1 MGEKP
6 EPPKP
11 GWTVRVLPGDLRKAS
26 PRKVAPEAPKS
37 QANQRPQ
44 TKLRPLEFRIYRKL
58 EPLGLKGQRIL
69 VACSGGRDSVALVS
83 CLAKVARRLG
93 FEVAVASVHHG
104 PSKAEAVTQ
113 ARASAIASAR
123 TAAGALAFFELRDPG
138 QEGELV
144 SEESLREHRLKLL
157 EAVREQEG
165 FDRIAFA
172 HHADDLFET
181 RLIRLLRGTGAQGL
195 RAMKLATPRK
205 LRPFLS
211 ETRESIAEY
220 ANECGLQWCEDPTNA
235 ESGPLRNWL
244 RHEWLPQLESKRH
257 GSVKCLARSL
267 ESITETLARC
277 DIGSPDE
284 RPEVRRDSVTFS
296 RSAFMQLGITER
308 RELLA
313 ALLRQL
319 GVRGYGATHVEEIR
333 KRIET
338 RKKRVEFHLLN
349 CDWLLNAEQILAT
362 RV

>member
-1 MGEKP
+1 M
-6 EPPKP
+6 
-11 GWTVRVLPGDLRKAS
+11 TVLPGDLRKAS
-26 PRKVAPEAPKS
+26 PSARAGGAPQAPKS
-37 QANQRPQ
+37 QVKSHPQ
-44 TKLRPLEFRIYRKL
+44 TKLRALEFRIYRKL
-58 EPLGLKGQRIL
+58 EDLGLKGQRIL

-83 CLAKVARRLG
+83 CLARVGCKLG

-104 PSKAEAVTQ
+104 PSKEETITK
-113 ARASAIASAR
+113 ARARAIESAR
-123 TAAGALAFFELRDPG
+123 AAAGTLPFFVLRDPE
-138 QEGELV
+138 QREELV

-157 EAVREQEG
+157 DGLRERES

-205 LRPFLS
+205 LRPFLA
-211 ETRESIAEY
+211 ETRELIAEY
-220 ANECGLQWCEDPTNA
+220 AKECGLEWCEDPTNA

-284 RPEVRRDSVTFS
+284 RPELRRDSVTFS
-296 RSAFMQLGITER
+296 RPEYLQLGISER
-308 RELLA
+308 RACLA

-338 RKKRVEFHLLN
+338 RKERLQFRLLN